1 MTIVITAKTRM
12 GRDVCVGALDLETDR
27 SLRLQR
33 SDGSNQPADCS
44 YEVGQTWEMEYQA
57 CANLRPPHL
66 EDVMVLS
73 ERLVGRLENA
83 RELFLERVRIWRSRP
98 QLLFDGYVRWTTNGA
113 GYICERIG
121 IPGASTGWWIPDR
134 QLVKQ
139 RRGSTIPYHY
149 QDMNGLH
156 LTYVGLAEPTDLVPA
171 DTLVRVSLARWWR
184 PEGAAAMEERCYLQ
198 LSGWLL

>member
-57 CANLRPPHL
+57 CANLRPPHI

-83 RELFLERVRIWRSRP
+83 RELFSRASTDLEGQTAATVRRLCTVDYQRCGVHLRADWHPRSEYRLVDP
-98 QLLFDGYVRWTTNGA
+98 LSATGEAETGLDDFLPLPRHERSPSHVRWPS
-113 GYICERIG
+113 R
-121 IPGASTGWWIPDR
+121 
-134 QLVKQ
+134 
-139 RRGSTIPYHY
+139 
-149 QDMNGLH
+149 
-156 LTYVGLAEPTDLVPA
+156 A
-171 DTLVRVSLARWWR
+171 D
-184 PEGAAAMEERCYLQ
+184 
-198 LSGWLL
+198 